1 MQMSSMNSLV
11 EVGVGINLAF
21 GAFKGMR
28 DGLYNYFVNSLET
41 NDFITQ
47 AQVNEGVNGGIRAG
61 IADINQNIRII
72 YSEQSEFYNKIMVVI
87 ALLCASLLLVFLV
100 ISSIYPNSL
109 ISDKMVYPCLAVVVG
124 PLLIAAITQL
134 FLYTSAE
141 RTKTQKLL
149 PYKHYLLVS
158 ELINPTPPTP

>member
-1 MQMSSMNSLV
+1 MQLSSMNSLV
-11 EVGVGINLAF
+11 EVGIGINLAF

-28 DGLYNYFVNSLET
+28 DGLYNYFVDSLET

-61 IADINQNIRII
+61 IAAITQDIRVI

-87 ALLCASLLLVFLV
+87 ALLCASLLLVFLA
-100 ISSIYPNSL
+100 ISSIYPNYI
-109 ISDKMVYPCLAVVVG
+109 ISDGMVYPCLAAVVG
-124 PLLIAAITQL
+124 PLLVAAITQL
-134 FLYTSAE
+134 ILYTSAE
-141 RTKTQKLL
+141 RTKTQRLL

-158 ELINPTPPTP
+158 EMINPTLPIP